1 MKAVQLKKLSNIIKI
16 SANCNHYLALERA
29 DLDPLCKWSPEKVAS
44 WFASFGFGDC
54 SNIIKYNK
62 INGEQI
68 MQADNDFLQDTLGIM
83 GEVEQD
89 KLRFEIGLVREGSI
103 GECKLY
109 GWGNNKWG

>member
-1 MKAVQLKKLSNIIKI
+1 
-16 SANCNHYLALERA
+16 
-29 DLDPLCKWSPEKVAS
+29 
-44 WFASFGFGDC
+44 
-54 SNIIKYNK
+54 
-62 INGEQI
+62 

-109 GWGNNKWG
+109 GWGNNKWGQLGLYGANNFPEPKQIPLPDLMDKAKQK